1 MFLLL
6 HAIEASITHVVIILY
21 SRRTLSPDYHKERK
35 QSLLEIHA
43 QIIPVQA
50 WRNEFGRKLKL
61 REREREITKPLS
73 PHSDQNTNIY
83 TT

>member
-1 MFLLL
+1 M
-6 HAIEASITHVVIILY
+6 EASITHIVMILY

-61 REREREITKPLS
+61 REREKEKEITKPFS